1 MPNPLSSIW
10 QPTKIR
16 RVEETYDTGSE
27 VVAVTTDAGRA
38 FVKLRGNKEGPH
50 VLVCEFVGTRLAA
63 QLGLPTFEHTTMH
76 YDGTPAIEFP
86 SGNQAGIGTAW
97 ITRREE
103 GIAWS
108 GNTDDLRLLANLSDL
123 ALLVAVDQWTRN
135 CDRYR
140 PEPLRV
146 NRNNVFFSRADAPEG
161 RFRLIAMDFTHAFTC
176 GSPLSPALAH
186 IGRVQDEM
194 RFGLFPE
201 FAAVIQREQATT
213 AAATLRSVSDADIM
227 RIVNEVPSDWDLD
240 APTRTAMIRFLS
252 QRRDWLAAEF
262 VRLIFPQDELFN

>member
-16 RVEETYDTGSE
+16 RIEETYDTGSE

-63 QLGLPTFEHTTMH
+63 RLGLPVFEHGTMH

-86 SGNQAGIGTAW
+86 SGNQAEKGTAW

-103 GIAWS
+103 GIPWS
-108 GNTDDLRLLANLSDL
+108 GITDDLRLLANPADL

-146 NRNNVFFSRADAPEG
+146 NRNNVFFSRTNAPEG
-161 RFRLIAMDFTHAFTC
+161 RFRLIAMDFTQ
-176 GSPLSPALAH
+176 PSPA
-186 IGRVQDEM
+186 
-194 RFGLFPE
+194 
-201 FAAVIQREQATT
+201 AVRSPRRLP
-213 AAATLRSVSDADIM
+213 TLGGCRTKCASAFSPSSPRSFSASK
-227 RIVNEVPSDWDLD
+227 RQQPPQPC
-240 APTRTAMIRFLS
+240 APCPTQTLPGS
-252 QRRDWLAAEF
+252 
-262 VRLIFPQDELFN
+262 